1 MPYIFPRLQ
10 QIISRGDDLPTL
22 PTIVLQLHRVLDD
35 PHAGVSRVAHLIE
48 QDPALTTRLLR
59 LSNSGAF
66 GRAGAPIS
74 TVGGAIARMGLNQV
88 RAVCTVLAVVKAFG
102 NGRARFDHEEFWSHS
117 GTVAALARR
126 LWAAVGDSREIRPE
140 DAYLVGLLHDVGLLV
155 VDQYFPQE
163 FSELLDARSDQDAPI
178 GPIEEEH
185 LGIDHGA
192 VASLLIGRWALPEFI
207 ADAVYHHNHPQE
219 APPEVARLATVIAA
233 AEAMC
238 WQLDVGLPVE
248 GRPPQ
253 PAAVLLRA
261 LEVPA
266 RDVHGMIDWT
276 EDAYTKAA
284 LLLA

>member
-102 NGRARFDHEEFWSHS
+102 NWRSRFDHE
-117 GTVAALARR
+117 
-126 LWAAVGDSREIRPE
+126 
-140 DAYLVGLLHDVGLLV
+140 
-155 VDQYFPQE
+155 
-163 FSELLDARSDQDAPI
+163 
-178 GPIEEEH
+178 
-185 LGIDHGA
+185 
-192 VASLLIGRWALPEFI
+192 
-207 ADAVYHHNHPQE
+207 
-219 APPEVARLATVIAA
+219 
-233 AEAMC
+233 
-238 WQLDVGLPVE
+238 
-248 GRPPQ
+248 
-253 PAAVLLRA
+253 
-261 LEVPA
+261 
-266 RDVHGMIDWT
+266 
-276 EDAYTKAA
+276 
-284 LLLA
+284 